1 MIWFSITKNKTKYKS
16 FGLCRHENPR
26 IFCPVLF
33 IVKRSDNIYYTGVT
47 SNIEKR
53 IIEHQSGFHKDSY
66 TYKRRPIE
74 FVYYTAS
81 TNIELAIEKE
91 KQIKKWS
98 KAKKEALI
106 KGEYE
111 KLPNLAKKKF

>member
-1 MIWFSITKNKTKYKS
+1 MKQSHVYILKCSDKT
-16 FGLCRHENPR
+16 
-26 IFCPVLF
+26 
-33 IVKRSDNIYYTGVT
+33 YYTGVT

-53 IIEHQSGFHKDSY
+53 IIEHQSGFYKDSYTY

-74 FVYYTAS
+74 FVYYTAF

-106 KGEYE
+106 KSEYE
-111 KLPNLAKKKF
+111 KLPNLA